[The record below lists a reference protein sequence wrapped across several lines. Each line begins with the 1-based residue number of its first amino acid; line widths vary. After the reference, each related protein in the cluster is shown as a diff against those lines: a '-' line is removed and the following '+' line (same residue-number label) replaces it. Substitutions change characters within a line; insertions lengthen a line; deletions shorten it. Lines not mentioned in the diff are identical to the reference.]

1 MISTKPYLVRAI
13 REWAI
18 DNQLTPQILVDASID
33 GVEVPNRFVQ
43 DGQIVLNIG
52 GDAIRMQVMDNER
65 LQFSAR
71 FNGTPYE
78 VVVPVEAVLAIYAKE
93 NGQGIFFK
101 GPETPPEP
109 DPGSEPESARP
120 HLTLVK

>member
-18 DNQLTPQILVDASID
+18 DNRLTPQILVDASVD
-33 GVEVPNRFVQ
+33 GVDVPKRFVQ

-52 GDAIRMQVMDNER
+52 GDAIKMHVIDNER

-71 FNGTPYE
+71 FSGTPYD
-78 VVVPVEAVLAIYAKE
+78 VLVPVEAVLAIYARE

-101 GPETPPEP
+101 DAETPPEP
-109 DPGSEPESARP
+109 EPGQESGSNRP
-120 HLTLVK
+120 TLTLVK